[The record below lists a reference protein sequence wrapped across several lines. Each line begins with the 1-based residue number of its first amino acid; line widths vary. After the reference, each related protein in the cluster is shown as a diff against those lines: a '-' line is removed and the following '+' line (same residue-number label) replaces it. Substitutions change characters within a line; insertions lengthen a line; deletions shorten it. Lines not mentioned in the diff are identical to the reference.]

1 MPDREST
8 TPLTALTIAGS
19 DSGGGAGAQADLKTF
34 AALGVHGACALTA
47 VTAQNTAEV
56 RGVVALEPAFVRLQ
70 IETVLDDFDVRAAK
84 TGMLATAGVVAAVAA
99 LAARGVLPHL
109 VVDPVLVTSS
119 GHPLLEP
126 EGVAAY
132 LELLLPHATVATP
145 NLREAAVLGGTA
157 VEELA
162 DLGARIEVA
171 EKIRAAGPAW
181 VVVKGGH
188 LADSADD
195 VVAGPDGTVVL
206 EGPRVASGNDHG
218 TGCTLSAATAANLA
232 LGRSVPDALA
242 AAKAFVTQALEG
254 AAGWRLGTGHG
265 PLDHFGWARH
275 P

>member
-1 MPDREST
+1 MPDRDST

-70 IETVLDDFDVRAAK
+70 IETVLDDLDVRGAK
-84 TGMLATAGVVAAVAA
+84 TGMLANAGVVAAVAA
-99 LAARGVLPHL
+99 VAARGVLPHL